1 QQRDRSCALR
11 YPEVVGIV
19 DKVKDIV
26 SRAKTDAILRLGAHL
41 PRNVFWNRRQISA
54 VLLDLIQV
62 FRNPNWRTANQQGAL
77 LINLR
82 FATSGARERLRVFAI
97 HELLSVDPPDET
109 KLYEHENAPDG
120 VGLRTIAT
128 RSE

>member
-1 QQRDRSCALR
+1 
-11 YPEVVGIV
+11 
-19 DKVKDIV
+19 
-26 SRAKTDAILRLGAHL
+26 
-41 PRNVFWNRRQISA
+41 SA

-128 RSE
+128 NSAFTFDKKTCGIYNSLARNSERIVSGVCVPIRFLSQS